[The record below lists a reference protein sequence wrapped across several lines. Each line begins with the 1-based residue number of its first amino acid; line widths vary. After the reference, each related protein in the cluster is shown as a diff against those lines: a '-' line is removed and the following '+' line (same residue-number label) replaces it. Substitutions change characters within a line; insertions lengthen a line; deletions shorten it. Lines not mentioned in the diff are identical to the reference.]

1 MMSACVLA
9 FFDRDREKMKKVIN
23 RGAKAYEK
31 QIKFLRVWA
40 CVTLSHARVRWRHSL
55 FVAFATR
62 AQLRR
67 VQAYWGPVSHT
78 IVSLDQ
84 VRDNPDYSRV
94 LELLVCTPSIFV
106 QLVIEI
112 HWSWEETF
120 SRFAQKAVI
129 YIFLL
134 RILHMNYLC
143 LTYLGRETI
152 WIIKVEIDMEASRLF
167 DLKKGDV
174 SFISD
179 KYSCLEWGTK
189 INIVLVC
196 KIDLKSGMYLPSLRQ
211 RAREGKGGDDCSH
224 TVCVHLKHSFR
235 QFNRIISVRHFIW
248 KGACCIDHMT
258 SQRLTHC
265 S

>member
-9 FFDRDREKMKKVIN
+9 FFDRDREKMKIVIN

-31 QIKFLRVWA
+31 QIKFLRVCA
-40 CVTLSHARVRWRHSL
+40 CVTLSHARVRWRHSR

-62 AQLRR
+62 AKLGR

-129 YIFLL
+129 YVFLL
-134 RILHMNYLC
+134 RILHMNYRY

-152 WIIKVEIDMEASRLF
+152 WIINVEIDMEASRLF
-167 DLKKGDV
+167 GLEKV
-174 SFISD
+174 MFLSFP
-179 KYSCLEWGTK
+179 
-189 INIVLVC
+189 INIAVWNGVP
-196 KIDLKSGMYLPSLRQ
+196 K
-211 RAREGKGGDDCSH
+211 
-224 TVCVHLKHSFR
+224 
-235 QFNRIISVRHFIW
+235 
-248 KGACCIDHMT
+248 
-258 SQRLTHC
+258 
-265 S
+265 